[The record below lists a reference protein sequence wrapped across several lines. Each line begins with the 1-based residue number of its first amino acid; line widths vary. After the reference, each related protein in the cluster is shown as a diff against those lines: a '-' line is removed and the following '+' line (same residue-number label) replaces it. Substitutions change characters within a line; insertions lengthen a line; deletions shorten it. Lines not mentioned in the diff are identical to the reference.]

1 MMLQLTITNI
11 IKEACQRGEQIVLKL
26 SYVKVVTWLQQPF
39 YVIVNLKM
47 PKRFLKFCFKSKL
60 PTIYEEILPIN
71 QADLPDTPPEL
82 PPPRLPPRRIHT
94 RGSTCHTLKLLKKPA
109 YLNLN
114 QVYDNIPANRELY
127 INICPLHPDQLSC
140 PYCVICNN

>member
-1 MMLQLTITNI
+1 
-11 IKEACQRGEQIVLKL
+11 
-26 SYVKVVTWLQQPF
+26 
-39 YVIVNLKM
+39 M

-94 RGSTCHTLKLLKKPA
+94 WGSTCHTLKLLKKPA

-127 INICPLHPDQLSC
+127 INICRLHPDQLSC